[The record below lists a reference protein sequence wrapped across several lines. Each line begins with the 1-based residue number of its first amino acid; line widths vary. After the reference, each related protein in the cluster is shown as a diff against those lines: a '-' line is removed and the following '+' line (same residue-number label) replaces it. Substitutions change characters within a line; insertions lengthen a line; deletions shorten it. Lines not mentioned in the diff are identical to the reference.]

1 MNQLRTLAVVGALAM
16 GLALASCGRP
26 GLPRLPQGV
35 SDTYPAGYPRGAK
48 AQTDGIF
55 SRTEPSVAR

>member
-1 MNQLRTLAVVGALAM
+1 MGALAM